1 MESLSLYEL
10 NALVRGVIER
20 SLSRDYWVEA
30 ELSECR
36 ESRGHCYME
45 LVQKDEHTNTPV
57 ARASAKCWY
66 SQWALLQPYFERA
79 TGQQL
84 HAGMKVRLK
93 VRAQFHEAF
102 GFSWIVSDIDP
113 TFTLGDLAR
122 RRQEIIRQLRAEGI
136 FDLQRE
142 LELPLFCQRIAVIS
156 APTAAGYGDFL
167 HQLQDNDYGFCF
179 DVQLFPAVMQGEQV
193 EESII
198 SALNRIYG
206 GTFDCVVIIRGGG
219 STSDLSGFDTLAL
232 AENVAQFPLPII
244 TGIGHDRDECVI
256 DMVAHTR
263 VKTPTAAAQL
273 LIAHLTKTLDRI
285 EGAGERLVRHVQRTM
300 EVERLRLARLSERIP
315 TLFTL
320 VTTRQHARIGQLAQ
334 RLTAAI
340 AQRISREQTRCALL
354 DSRCVAAA
362 ERRLL
367 NERHR
372 LDLLGQRAASLD
384 PALMLRR
391 GYSITLHDGKA
402 VRRATDLHPGDE
414 TETRLAEGTLRSVV
428 QSVAASPPPSQKEV
442 PSVAAQPRPSL
453 PPKNTPTQ

>member
-1 MESLSLYEL
+1 MSLYEL
-10 NALVRGVIER
+10 NSLVRSTIER
-20 SLSRDYWVEA
+20 VLVRDYWVEA

-45 LVQKDEHTNTPV
+45 LIQKDEHTNTPV
-57 ARASAKCWY
+57 ARASAKCWRT
-66 SQWALLQPYFERA
+66 QWALLQPYFERT

-93 VRAQFHEAF
+93 VHAQFHEAF

-113 TFTLGDLAR
+113 TFTLGDMAR
-122 RRQEIIRQLRAEGI
+122 RRQEIIRQLRAEGV

-142 LELPLFCQRIAVIS
+142 LELPLFCQRVAVIS
-156 APTAAGYGDFL
+156 APTAAGYGDFVG
-167 HQLQDNDYGFCF
+167 QLQDNDNGFQF
-179 DVQLFPAVMQGEQV
+179 SVRLFPAVMQGEQV

-198 SALNRIYG
+198 AALNQIYALNAQ
-206 GTFDCVVIIRGGG
+206 FDCVVIIRGGG

-244 TGIGHDRDECVI
+244 TGIGHDRDESVL

-285 EGAGERLVRHVQRTM
+285 ETAQERLAYHVQRAM

-315 TLFTL
+315 TLFSL
-320 VTTRQHARIGQLAQ
+320 VTIRQQSRIGQLAQ

-340 AQRISREQTRCALL
+340 TQHITREQTRCLMLNKQCA
-354 DSRCVAAA
+354 VAVG
-362 ERRLL
+362 RRLVD
-367 NERHR
+367 ERHR
-372 LDLLGQRAASLD
+372 LELLEQRAASLD
-384 PALMLRR
+384 PVLMLQR
-391 GYSITLHDGKA
+391 GYSITLHNGKA
-402 VRRATDLHPGDE
+402 VRKAAQLHSGDE
-414 TETRLAEGTLRSVV
+414 VETRLAEGTMRSTV
-428 QSVAASPPPSQKEV
+428 QSVNPNIPNKYQ
-442 PSVAAQPRPSL
+442 
-453 PPKNTPTQ
+453 